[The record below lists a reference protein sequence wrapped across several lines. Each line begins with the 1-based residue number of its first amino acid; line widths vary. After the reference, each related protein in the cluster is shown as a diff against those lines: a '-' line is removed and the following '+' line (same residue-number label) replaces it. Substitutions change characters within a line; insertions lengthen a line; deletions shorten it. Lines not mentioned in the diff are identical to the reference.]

1 MRSHSR
7 KRVAICGVSVDIPH
21 CARNRWGDSALVESM
36 GQAHSRRTQ
45 GVRLALGAGRASNAR
60 RAGGTPLPQYQ
71 SVTIRSVTCKVS
83 LSGSVEEHELLWPES
98 YRTLLEDG
106 TASYKSIA
114 HRSRANFFRGKSRA
128 CGGLL
133 RSGPVSGPASRA
145 RSSARAIR
153 SGSRLLLTSHWSTE
167 VVRRVELLREA
178 GRPVERVSRGTG
190 CQVLDGVSRGRHGV

>member
-21 CARNRWGDSALVESM
+21 CARNRWGDSALMESL

-45 GVRLALGAGRASNAR
+45 GVRLGAGRASKAR

-83 LSGSVEEHELLWPES
+83 LFGSVEEHELLWPES

-153 SGSRLLLTSHWSTE
+153 SLPPSSLIARGGLGFKLSVSYSSVRVAPPWWLRFLFLRL
-167 VVRRVELLREA
+167 V
-178 GRPVERVSRGTG
+178 
-190 CQVLDGVSRGRHGV
+190 